1 MQPWANGGPPVKTLF
16 EQPTGQG
23 DVTEALKFTKLCPST
38 FLDFKNISS
47 RIDLFLKE
55 IALLIFITNS
65 LICEAKSRVIS
76 DLIHRALAAAGL
88 NKNDKKRP
96 NGFTLFA

>member
-1 MQPWANGGPPVKTLF
+1 MKTLF

-65 LICEAKSRVIS
+65 RICEAKSRFITMKITKNNRKGVKKNHVLTNVICKHP
-76 DLIHRALAAAGL
+76 LVE
-88 NKNDKKRP
+88 
-96 NGFTLFA
+96 